1 MQPQARPPINL
12 YGRDKEPYID
22 RILAEPMLQLA

>member
-1 MQPQARPPINL
+1 MQPEARTPVNR

-22 RILAEPMLQLA
+22 RILAKPMLQLA